1 MKSYRWTAVAAAFG
15 ILTATEAFAQR
26 GAVRGKLIDEQ
37 GKPLEGIACKIELE
51 GGGGRASTVVSKKDG
66 SFVKAGLQSGNYVVT
81 CEKDGYRPLPLAAPV
96 TAFEQI
102 DLGTHTMYPLAPGE
116 LSEKDHARANE
127 LLEKFNISSSSDD
140 HQGTL
145 TSLFELQKLMPES
158 AEVHFNIA
166 STYEKLGDPDKA
178 LEFYQ
183 KTVELK
189 PDFYEAWLAIA
200 DIYGKKKSWPEAAAA
215 MKKAVDLKA
224 TDPIVL
230 FNYAV
235 YAQNSGDV
243 AAAEAAFQKTVELDP
258 KRALAHYQ
266 LGLIAVSK
274 EQNDA
279 AIAHFEKFLE
289 LAPTDPQ
296 AESAKRAVETL
307 KQNKTQG

>member
-15 ILTATEAFAQR
+15 ILTATEALAQR

-51 GGGGRASTVVSKKDG
+51 GGGGRASTVVTKKDG
-66 SFVKAGLQSGNYVVT
+66 SFVKAGLLVGNYVVT
-81 CEKDGYRPLPLAAPV
+81 CEKDGFRPLPIAAPV

-102 DLGTHTMYPLAPGE
+102 DLGTNTMYPLAPGE
-116 LSEKDHARANE
+116 LSEKEHARATE
-127 LLEKFNISSSSDD
+127 LLEKFNIASNSDD

-189 PDFYEAWLAIA
+189 PEFYEAWLAIA

-235 YAQNSGDV
+235 YAQNAGDV
-243 AAAEAAFQKTVELDP
+243 VAAESAYRKTLEIDP
-258 KRALAHYQ
+258 GRALAHYQ
-266 LGLIAVSK
+266 LGLIEVSR

-296 AESAKRAVETL
+296 AEAAKGVIEAL
-307 KQNKTQG
+307 KQTKSQG